1 MSEAHLKVE
10 VIIVDDHSKDGIEEV
25 VERFATES
33 YPVRLIVRV
42 GERGLSSAVMRGF
55 NESKGEILVCMDA
68 DLSHPPEAIPQL
80 LKCFSDPAVDFAI
93 GSRYVPG
100 ASTDEDWGLF
110 RWLNSKVA
118 TMLARPF
125 TSAKDPMSGFLAIP
139 RPIFE
144 RAARLNPIGYKIGL
158 ELIVKCNCKK
168 IREVP
173 IHFADRKFGES
184 KLRLREQINYL
195 KHLKR
200 LADFKYG
207 GFSRFVQFCLV
218 GLTGMFVDMAILG
231 MLLNLQIRFLLARAI
246 AIWVAMTW
254 NFFLNRRFTFSYSR
268 SGNVFQQYWRFVAS
282 CAFGAIISW
291 STSVALVEVTSILET
306 HVYIAAI
313 LGIVVGTVSNF
324 LLSDY
329 WVFKRYKLPSDN
341 KQET

>member
-1 MSEAHLKVE
+1 
-10 VIIVDDHSKDGIEEV
+10 
-25 VERFATES
+25 
-33 YPVRLIVRV
+33 
-42 GERGLSSAVMRGF
+42 
-55 NESKGEILVCMDA
+55 
-68 DLSHPPEAIPQL
+68 
-80 LKCFSDPAVDFAI
+80 
-93 GSRYVPG
+93 
-100 ASTDEDWGLF
+100 
-110 RWLNSKVA
+110 
-118 TMLARPF
+118 
-125 TSAKDPMSGFLAIP
+125 MSGFLAIP

-246 AIWVAMTW
+246 AIWVAMTLGT
-254 NFFLNRRFTFSYSR
+254 FFLTADSLLVTVAMGTYFSNIGGSLL
-268 SGNVFQQYWRFVAS
+268 
-282 CAFGAIISW
+282 
-291 STSVALVEVTSILET
+291 LV
-306 HVYIAAI
+306 H
-313 LGIVVGTVSNF
+313 LGQLLVGQ
-324 LLSDY
+324 L
-329 WVFKRYKLPSDN
+329 R
-341 KQET
+341 